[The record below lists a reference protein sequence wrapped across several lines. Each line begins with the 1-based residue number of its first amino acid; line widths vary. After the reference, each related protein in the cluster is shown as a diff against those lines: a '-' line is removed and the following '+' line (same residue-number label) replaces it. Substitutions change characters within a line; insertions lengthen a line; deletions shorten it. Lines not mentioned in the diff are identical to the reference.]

1 MRDLADTLVDL
12 KVRLKVALAGEL
24 AQHVAKAVG
33 DVVGTLVVGRAEF
46 AHGRPPPKEWGE
58 HDPWEDGGETDP
70 QFGRYA
76 SRDEEE
82 EMTVNLSAKAATPI
96 ALAAAIHVARWW
108 LGRRGH
114 LLGAL
119 GLGFGVGI
127 VGLTGGAIIRSALAA
142 LTAAADLLAVTD
154 ALDNSAARLQ
164 SP

>member
-46 AHGRPPPKEWGE
+46 THCRPPPKEWGE
-58 HDPWEDGGETDP
+58 HDPWEDDIESDP

-82 EMTVNLSAKAATPI
+82 EMTVNLSAKAAAPI

-108 LGRRGH
+108 LGHRGH
-114 LLGAL
+114 LLGAI

-127 VGLTGGAIIRSALAA
+127 VGLTGGAIVRSALAA